1 MSDVSHDGIERLSG
15 PPSAWLSTL
24 EDLTA
29 RVAGDSPA
37 ETALAEWFSGRGGGD
52 RESAV
57 RRLRWLATVGVL
69 AREGGAYRLGDA
81 GRALR
86 GDGDDSAPLSAALE
100 SNVAG
105 FRTVLDALGV
115 RPLTDVE
122 VADLLEQTDA
132 EAAGNRAAEGCLSWL
147 DALGYL
153 ERADGLN
160 ELTAAGR
167 ERSGGRAGLVDAG
180 GSGPETE
187 GTAGTPARADTG
199 ANEGTGPSREA
210 TADDG
215 GPAESD
221 AGIGTLKSRYDHAC
235 MLCGDR
241 RRRSP
246 AEADGFAEIH
256 YALPVAE
263 PHDGPETPENALVVC
278 PNHRADLEHGLVR
291 IDPRTLTVRHAYEPS
306 VTGRTLSVAD
316 GHRLE
321 RAYLAYHND
330 VVAAEFE

>member
-1 MSDVSHDGIERLSG
+1 MSDVSHDGIERLSD

-24 EDLTA
+24 GDLTA

-69 AREGGAYRLGDA
+69 TREDGTYGLGDA
-81 GRALR
+81 GRALC
-86 GDGDDSAPLSAALE
+86 GDGNSAPLSAALE

-105 FRTVLDALGV
+105 FETVLDALGV

-132 EAAGNRAAEGCLSWL
+132 EAGPRAAERCLSWL
-147 DALGYL
+147 EALGYL

-167 ERSGGRAGLVDAG
+167 ERSGGRAGLVEAG
-180 GSGPETE
+180 GAGPETE
-187 GTAGTPARADTG
+187 GTAGTPARADAESNEKPG
-199 ANEGTGPSREA
+199 ASREA

-215 GPAESD
+215 PEERD
-221 AGIGTLKSRYDHAC
+221 AVAGLKSRYDHAC

-246 AEADGFAEIH
+246 AESDGFAEIH
-256 YALPVAE
+256 YALPVEE

-291 IDPRTLTVRHAYEPS
+291 VDPRTLTVRHAYEPS

>member
-1 MSDVSHDGIERLSG
+1 MSDVSYDGIERLSG
-15 PPSAWLSTL
+15 PPSAWLSAL
-24 EDLTA
+24 GDLTA
-29 RVAGDSPA
+29 HVAGDSPA

-52 RESAV
+52 HESAV

-69 AREGGAYRLGDA
+69 TREDGTYGLGDA
-81 GRALR
+81 GRALCD
-86 GDGDDSAPLSAALE
+86 DGGSAPLSAALE

-105 FRTVLDALGV
+105 FGTVLDALGV

-132 EAAGNRAAEGCLSWL
+132 EAGPRAAERRLLWL
-147 DALGYL
+147 EALGYL

-167 ERSGGRAGLVDAG
+167 ERSGGRAGLLEAG
-180 GSGPETE
+180 GAGPETE
-187 GTAGTPARADTG
+187 GTAGTPARADAESNEKPG
-199 ANEGTGPSREA
+199 ASRET
-210 TADDG
+210 TADD
-215 GPAESD
+215 PEKPNSV
-221 AGIGTLKSRYDHAC
+221 AGLKSRYDHAC

-246 AEADGFAEIH
+246 AEFDGFAEIH
-256 YALPVAE
+256 YALPVEE

-291 IDPRTLTVRHAYEPS
+291 VDPRTLTVRHAYEPS